1 MFDPMIDNIKR
12 EPTDRS
18 PAVEFDF
25 ERGHF
30 SISGES
36 YPEDAAGFF
45 GPLLR
50 AMREFVSAETAKPA
64 TVDIE
69 MAYFNSSSA
78 KALMNLFQ
86 LLEAAASSGRK
97 VVINWRFREDDDT
110 MREFGEDFSED
121 FAHAQFNL
129 CAVAAR

>member
-1 MFDPMIDNIKR
+1 MSDPMSKNITR

-18 PAVEFDF
+18 PAVDFDF

-30 SISGES
+30 AMSGES

-45 GPLLR
+45 GPLLQ
-50 AMREFVSAETAKPA
+50 AMRDFVGDASAVPA
-64 TVDIE
+64 TVEIE
-69 MAYFNSSSA
+69 MTYFNSSSA

-86 LLEAAASSGRK
+86 LLENAAAGGRK

-110 MREFGEDFSED
+110 MREFGEDFGED
-121 FAHAQFNL
+121 FVHAQFNL
-129 CAVAAR
+129 CPIEPT

>member
-1 MFDPMIDNIKR
+1 MTKHIKC

-25 ERGHF
+25 ARGHF
-30 SISGES
+30 TMSGES

-45 GPLLR
+45 GPLLQG
-50 AMREFVSAETAKPA
+50 MRDFVGGGGTPA
-64 TVDIE
+64 LVDIE
-69 MAYFNSSSA
+69 MSYFNSSSA

-86 LLEAAASSGRK
+86 LLEGAASSGRK

-121 FAHAQFNL
+121 FVHAQFNL
-129 CAVAAR
+129 CPVPPA

>member
-1 MFDPMIDNIKR
+1 MSNPMSKNIKR

-25 ERGHF
+25 ERGYF
-30 SISGES
+30 AMNGES

-45 GPLLR
+45 GPLLQ
-50 AMREFVSAETAKPA
+50 AMRDFVGDGREIPA

-86 LLEAAASSGRK
+86 LLEAAASAGQE

-110 MREFGEDFSED
+110 MREFGEDFGED
-121 FAHAQFNL
+121 FVHARFNL
-129 CAVAAR
+129 CPIATK

>member
-1 MFDPMIDNIKR
+1 MQKIICA
-12 EPTDRS
+12 PTDRS

-25 ERGHF
+25 DRGRF
-30 SISGES
+30 SMSGES

-45 GPLLR
+45 GPLLKG
-50 AMREFVSAETAKPA
+50 MRDFVATNEAKD
-64 TVDIE
+64 TVLDIE

-86 LLEAAASSGRK
+86 LLESAAASGRT
-97 VVINWRFREDDDT
+97 VVINWRFRPDDDT

-121 FAHAQFNL
+121 FVHARFNL
-129 CAVAAR
+129 CPIAAP